1 MSLLTSPRKKTRC
14 VNVGGVAVGGN
25 SPIVVQSMTNTVT
38 ADVDATA
45 KQIERLAAAGCE
57 IARVAVPDETAAQ
70 FLGAIKHR
78 VSIPVI
84 ADIHFDHRLALTA
97 VDQGVDGL
105 RINPGNIGVRE
116 NVRAVVARVRE
127 RKLPLR
133 IGVNGGSVEK
143 DLLAK
148 HGGPTPA
155 ALVESA
161 LGHVR
166 ILEDENYNE
175 IKISV
180 KASNVRD
187 TIEAYRLLSD
197 ACDYPLHVGV
207 TEAGTLLPGAIKSAL
222 GIGILLTEG
231 IGDTIRVSLT
241 ADPVE
246 EVHAAYHILAS
257 LGLRERKHPEVV
269 SCPTCGRLGY
279 NMQRLVEKVEKRA
292 AEIDSPITI
301 AVMGCAVNGPGEARH
316 ADVGVAGGNGKGA
329 VFCKGEVVATCDESD
344 LEETLM
350 REVNRLVEERQK

>member
-1 MSLLTSPRKKTRC
+1 M
-14 VNVGGVAVGGN
+14 GGDAPV
-25 SPIVVQSMTNTVT
+25 VVQSMTNTAT
-38 ADVDATA
+38 ADVDATS

-57 IARVAVPDETAAQ
+57 IARVAVPDEAAAKS
-70 FLGAIKHR
+70 LGAIKQR
-78 VSIPVI
+78 VSVPII

-105 RINPGNIGVRE
+105 RINPGNIGGRE
-116 NVRAVVARVRE
+116 NVRTVVERVRE

-148 HGGPTPA
+148 HGGPTPV

-166 ILEDENYNE
+166 ILEDEDYDE

-222 GIGILLTEG
+222 GIGMLLTEG

-257 LGLRERKHPEVV
+257 LGLRKRKHPEVI

-279 NMQRLVEKVEKRA
+279 DMQRLVEKVEKRVV
-292 AEIDSPITI
+292 EIDAPITI

-316 ADVGVAGGNGKGA
+316 ADVGVAGGQGKGV
-329 VFCKGEVVATCDESD
+329 VFRNGEIVATCAESD
-344 LEETLM
+344 LEKILM
-350 REVNRLVEERQK
+350 GEIDKLLAARAK

>member
-1 MSLLTSPRKKTRC
+1 M
-14 VNVGGVAVGGN
+14 NVGGVAVGGN
-25 SPIVVQSMTNTVT
+25 SAVVVQSMTNTST
-38 ADVDATA
+38 ADVDATV

-57 IARVAVPDETAAQ
+57 IARVAVPDEAAAQ
-70 FLGAIKHR
+70 SLGAIKRR
-78 VSIPVI
+78 VFIPLI

-97 VDQGVDGL
+97 VEQGVDGL
-105 RINPGNIGVRE
+105 RINPGNIGGRE
-116 NVRAVVARVRE
+116 NVRNVVACVRE

-143 DLLAK
+143 ELLAK

-166 ILEDENYNE
+166 ILEDEDYQE

-222 GIGILLTEG
+222 GIGMLLAEG

-241 ADPVE
+241 ADPVDE
-246 EVHAAYHILAS
+246 IHAAYHILAS
-257 LGLRERKHPEVV
+257 LGLRERKHPEVI

-292 AEIDSPITI
+292 AEIDSSITI

-316 ADVGVAGGNGKGA
+316 ADVGVAGGNGKGV
-329 VFCKGEVVATCDESD
+329 VFRDGEIVATCAESD
-344 LEETLM
+344 LEAILM
-350 REVNRLVEERQK
+350 GEIDKLVDEEKKKSVVSSQ